1 MAQQVIT
8 ERMTTLNLTSSRDPE
23 TLGRGAAGFEL
34 GHGGGGSAEQRGIIL
49 ADINVA

>member
-8 ERMTTLNLTSSRDPE
+8 ERMTTLKPTSSRDPE

-34 GHGGGGSAEQRGIIL
+34 EHGWGVQQRGIIL
-49 ADINVA
+49 TDVHVA

>member
-8 ERMTTLNLTSSRDPE
+8 ERMTTLKLTSSRDPE

-34 GHGGGGSAEQRGIIL
+34 GHGWSIQQREITL
-49 ADINVA
+49 TDIHVA